1 MNSLKK
7 YKQTN
12 RELTDDLLV
21 EQLKRLAKTGGC
33 SATTLWEN
41 ITVLMTD
48 YVSKKKG
55 RNIRD
60 HN

>member
-1 MNSLKK
+1 MTNSLKK

-48 YVSKKKG
+48 YVAKK
-55 RNIRD
+55 R
-60 HN
+60 